1 MIRILDLYIIK
12 KFLMTFL
19 MMFLLFIPIG
29 ILVDISEKIDKFK
42 EHELSFTEIIE
53 YYSDFVWYYG
63 YFLFPIFVFL
73 SVIWF
78 TSKLSSNSE
87 ITAILSSGIS
97 FNRFLKPYIISAS
110 IIFIFSV
117 ISGMFIVPEKNKSFN
132 EFQYKYLS
140 KNKKDRNLSN
150 LYKQISENEYIYVSS
165 FNPTRSQAYNFSHEL
180 FNENKLLEKITAR
193 NIRWIENDS
202 IYRLT
207 DFFKRTFNDDLE
219 IIESRRIYDTIF
231 NFNINDLSSLKYQAK
246 ALNFFELNDFIKE
259 ERASG
264 SPLLNDHL
272 LERNRRL
279 SIPFSV
285 IVLTLLA
292 VSVSSFKRRGGIGL
306 NLAVGISIAFI
317 FIFFDKFFSVLV
329 IKSDLNAALGAW
341 APNFVFLLIT
351 IQIMKIAKK

>member
-1 MIRILDLYIIK
+1 MRILDVYIIK
-12 KFLMTFL
+12 KFLLTFL

-42 EHELSFTEIIE
+42 EHELSFTQILD

-97 FNRFLKPYIISAS
+97 FNRFLRPYIISAL
-110 IIFIFSV
+110 IIFLFSAF
-117 ISGMFIVPEKNKSFN
+117 SGMFIVPEKNKSFN
-132 EFQYKYLS
+132 EFQFKYLS

-165 FNPTRSQAYNFSHEL
+165 YNPTRSQAYNFSYEL
-180 FNENKLLEKITAR
+180 FNENKLLKKITAR
-193 NIRWIENDS
+193 NIRWIEDDS
-202 IYRLT
+202 IFRLT
-207 DFFKRTFNDDLE
+207 DFFKRIYNEELE

-231 NFNINDLSSLKYQAK
+231 NFKIDDLSSLKYQAK
-246 ALNFFELNDFIKE
+246 ALNFFELNDFINE

-272 LERNRRL
+272 LEKNRRF

-285 IVLTLLA
+285 IILTLLA
-292 VSVSSFKRRGGIGL
+292 VSVSSFKRRGGIGI
-306 NLAVGISIAFI
+306 NLAFGISLAFI

-329 IKSDLNAALGAW
+329 VKTDLNAMLGAW

-351 IQIMKIAKK
+351 MQIMKIAKK

>member
-1 MIRILDLYIIK
+1 MKILDKYIIK
-12 KFLMTFL
+12 KFLLTFL

-42 EHELSFTEIIE
+42 EHELSLVEILE

-78 TSKLSSNSE
+78 TSKLSNNSE

-97 FNRFLKPYIISAS
+97 FNRFLKPYLISAT
-110 IIFIFSV
+110 IILLISAF
-117 ISGMFIVPEKNKSFN
+117 SGMFIVPEKNKSFN

-150 LYKQISENEYIYVSS
+150 LYKQLADNEYIYVSS
-165 FNPTRSQAYNFSHEL
+165 YNPTRNQAYNFSHEL
-180 FNENKLLEKITAR
+180 FDKNKLIEKIFAR
-193 NIRWIENDS
+193 NIRWVDEDS
-202 IYRLT
+202 IFRLT
-207 DFFKRTFNDDLE
+207 DFFKRSFVNESE
-219 IIESRRIYDTIF
+219 IIESRRIYDTLF
-231 NFNINDLSSLKYQAK
+231 NFNIEDLSSLKYQAK
-246 ALNFFELNDFIKE
+246 ALSFFELNKFINE
-259 ERASG
+259 EKASG
-264 SPLLNDHL
+264 SPLLNNHL

-285 IVLTLLA
+285 LILTLLA
-292 VSVSSFKRRGGIGL
+292 VSVSSFRKRGGIGI
-306 NLAVGISIAFI
+306 NLAFGISLAFI

-329 IKSDLNAALGAW
+329 IKSDLNAFVGAW
-341 APNFVFLLIT
+341 APNFVFLIVTL
-351 IQIMKIAKK
+351 QIMRMAKK

>member
-1 MIRILDLYIIK
+1 MKILDVYILK
-12 KFLMTFL
+12 KFLLTFL

-42 EHELSFTEIIE
+42 EHELSFTQILD

-97 FNRFLKPYIISAS
+97 FNRFLRPYIISAL
-110 IIFIFSV
+110 IIFLFSAF
-117 ISGMFIVPEKNKSFN
+117 SGMFIVPEKNKSFN
-132 EFQYKYLS
+132 EFQFKYLS
-140 KNKKDRNLSN
+140 KNKKDRDLSN

-165 FNPTRSQAYNFSHEL
+165 YNPTRSQAYNFSYEL

-202 IYRLT
+202 IFRLT
-207 DFFKRTFNDDLE
+207 DFFKRTFNDELE

-231 NFNINDLSSLKYQAK
+231 NFNIDDLSSLNYQAK
-246 ALNFFELNDFIKE
+246 ALNFFELNDFIDE

-272 LERNRRL
+272 LEKNRRF

-285 IVLTLLA
+285 IILTLLA
-292 VSVSSFKRRGGIGL
+292 VSVSSFKRRGGIGI
-306 NLAVGISIAFI
+306 NLAFGISLAFI

-329 IKSDLNAALGAW
+329 VKTDLNAMIGAW
-341 APNFVFLLIT
+341 APNFVFFLIT
-351 IQIMKIAKK
+351 MQIMKMAKK

>member
-1 MIRILDLYIIK
+1 MRILDVYIIK
-12 KFLMTFL
+12 KFLSTFL

-42 EHELSFTEIIE
+42 EHELSFTQILD

-97 FNRFLKPYIISAS
+97 FNRFLRPYVISAL
-110 IIFIFSV
+110 IIFLFSAF
-117 ISGMFIVPEKNKSFN
+117 SGMFIVPEKNKSFN
-132 EFQYKYLS
+132 EFQFKYLS

-165 FNPTRSQAYNFSHEL
+165 YNPTRSQAYNFSYEL
-180 FNENKLLEKITAR
+180 FNVNKLLEKITAR
-193 NIRWIENDS
+193 NIRWIEDDS
-202 IYRLT
+202 IFRLT
-207 DFFKRTFNDDLE
+207 DFFKRKFNEELE

-231 NFNINDLSSLKYQAK
+231 NFNIDDLSSLKYQAK
-246 ALNFFELNDFIKE
+246 ALNFFELNDFINE

-272 LERNRRL
+272 LEKNRRF

-285 IVLTLLA
+285 IILTLLA
-292 VSVSSFKRRGGIGL
+292 VSVSSFKRRGGIGI
-306 NLAVGISIAFI
+306 NLAFGISLAFI

-329 IKSDLNAALGAW
+329 VKTDLNAMLGAW

-351 IQIMKIAKK
+351 MQIMKIAKK

>member
-1 MIRILDLYIIK
+1 MRILDVYIIK
-12 KFLMTFL
+12 KFLLTFL

-42 EHELSFTEIIE
+42 EHELSFTQILD

-97 FNRFLKPYIISAS
+97 FNRFLRPYIISAL
-110 IIFIFSV
+110 IIFLFSAF
-117 ISGMFIVPEKNKSFN
+117 SGMFIVPEKNKSFN
-132 EFQYKYLS
+132 EFQFKYLS
-140 KNKKDRNLSN
+140 KNKKDRDLSN

-165 FNPTRSQAYNFSHEL
+165 YNPTRSQAYNFSYEL
-180 FNENKLLEKITAR
+180 FNENKLLKKITAR
-193 NIRWIENDS
+193 NIRWIEDDS
-202 IYRLT
+202 IFRLT
-207 DFFKRTFNDDLE
+207 DFFKRTYNEELE

-231 NFNINDLSSLKYQAK
+231 NFKIDDLSSLKYQAK
-246 ALNFFELNDFIKE
+246 ALNFFELNDFINE

-272 LERNRRL
+272 LEKNRRF

-285 IVLTLLA
+285 IILTLLA
-292 VSVSSFKRRGGIGL
+292 VSVSSFKRRGGIGI
-306 NLAVGISIAFI
+306 NLAFGISLAFI

-329 IKSDLNAALGAW
+329 VKTDLNAMLGAW

-351 IQIMKIAKK
+351 MQIMKIAKK

>member
-1 MIRILDLYIIK
+1 MRILDVYIIK
-12 KFLMTFL
+12 KFLLTFL

-42 EHELSFTEIIE
+42 EHELSFTQILD

-97 FNRFLKPYIISAS
+97 FNRFLRPYIISAL
-110 IIFIFSV
+110 IIFLFSAF
-117 ISGMFIVPEKNKSFN
+117 SGMFIVPEKNKSFN
-132 EFQYKYLS
+132 EFQFKYLS
-140 KNKKDRNLSN
+140 KNKKDRDLSN

-165 FNPTRSQAYNFSHEL
+165 YNPTRSQAYNFSYEL
-180 FNENKLLEKITAR
+180 FNENKLLEKINAR
-193 NIRWIENDS
+193 NIRWIEDDS
-202 IYRLT
+202 IFRLT
-207 DFFKRTFNDDLE
+207 DFFKRTYNEELE

-231 NFNINDLSSLKYQAK
+231 NFKIDDLSSLKYQAK
-246 ALNFFELNDFIKE
+246 ALNFFELNDFINE

-272 LERNRRL
+272 LEKNRRF

-285 IVLTLLA
+285 IILTLLA
-292 VSVSSFKRRGGIGL
+292 VSVSSFKRRGGIGI
-306 NLAVGISIAFI
+306 NLAFGISLAFI

-329 IKSDLNAALGAW
+329 VKTDLNAMLGAW

-351 IQIMKIAKK
+351 MQIMKMAKK

>member
-1 MIRILDLYIIK
+1 MRILDVYIIK
-12 KFLMTFL
+12 KFLLTFL

-42 EHELSFTEIIE
+42 EHELSFTQILD

-97 FNRFLKPYIISAS
+97 FNRFLRPYIISAL
-110 IIFIFSV
+110 IIFLFSAF
-117 ISGMFIVPEKNKSFN
+117 SGMFIVPEKNKSFN
-132 EFQYKYLS
+132 EFQFKYLS

-165 FNPTRSQAYNFSHEL
+165 YNPTRSQAYNFSYEL
-180 FNENKLLEKITAR
+180 FNENKLLKKITAR
-193 NIRWIENDS
+193 NIRWIEDDS
-202 IYRLT
+202 IFRLT
-207 DFFKRTFNDDLE
+207 DFFKRTYNEELE

-231 NFNINDLSSLKYQAK
+231 NFKIDDLSSLKYQAK
-246 ALNFFELNDFIKE
+246 ALNFFDLIDFINE

-272 LERNRRL
+272 LEKNRRF

-285 IVLTLLA
+285 IILTLLA
-292 VSVSSFKRRGGIGL
+292 VSVSSFKRRGGIGI
-306 NLAVGISIAFI
+306 NLAFGISLAFI

-329 IKSDLNAALGAW
+329 VKTDLNAMLGAW

-351 IQIMKIAKK
+351 MQIMKIAKK

>member
-1 MIRILDLYIIK
+1 MRILDVYIIK
-12 KFLMTFL
+12 KFLLTFL

-42 EHELSFTEIIE
+42 EHELSFTQILD

-97 FNRFLKPYIISAS
+97 FNRFLRPYIISAL
-110 IIFIFSV
+110 IIFLFSAF
-117 ISGMFIVPEKNKSFN
+117 SGMFIVPEKNKSFN
-132 EFQYKYLS
+132 EFQFKYLS
-140 KNKKDRNLSN
+140 KNKKDRDLSN

-165 FNPTRSQAYNFSHEL
+165 YNPTRSQAYNFSYEL

-193 NIRWIENDS
+193 NIRWIEDDS
-202 IYRLT
+202 IFRLT
-207 DFFKRTFNDDLE
+207 DFFKRTFNDELE

-231 NFNINDLSSLKYQAK
+231 NFNIDDLSSLKYQAK
-246 ALNFFELNDFIKE
+246 ALNFFELNDFIDE

-272 LERNRRL
+272 LEKNRRF

-285 IVLTLLA
+285 IILTLLA
-292 VSVSSFKRRGGIGL
+292 VSVSSFKRRGGIGI
-306 NLAVGISIAFI
+306 NLAFGISLAFI

-329 IKSDLNAALGAW
+329 VKTDLNAMLGAW

-351 IQIMKIAKK
+351 MQIMKMAKK

>member
-1 MIRILDLYIIK
+1 
-12 KFLMTFL
+12 

-42 EHELSFTEIIE
+42 EHELSFTQILD

-97 FNRFLKPYIISAS
+97 FNRFLRPYIISAL
-110 IIFIFSV
+110 IIFLFSAF
-117 ISGMFIVPEKNKSFN
+117 SGMFIVPEKNKSFN
-132 EFQYKYLS
+132 EFQFKYLS
-140 KNKKDRNLSN
+140 KNKKDRDLSN

-165 FNPTRSQAYNFSHEL
+165 YNPTRSQAYNFSYEL

-202 IYRLT
+202 IFRLT
-207 DFFKRTFNDDLE
+207 DFFKRTFNDELE

-231 NFNINDLSSLKYQAK
+231 NFNIDDLSSLNYQAK
-246 ALNFFELNDFIKE
+246 ALNFFELNDFIDE

-272 LERNRRL
+272 LEKNRRF

-285 IVLTLLA
+285 IILTLLA
-292 VSVSSFKRRGGIGL
+292 VSVSSFKRRGGIGI
-306 NLAVGISIAFI
+306 NLVFGISLAFI

-329 IKSDLNAALGAW
+329 VKTDLNAMIGAW
-341 APNFVFLLIT
+341 APNFVFFLIT
-351 IQIMKIAKK
+351 MQIMKMAKK

>member
-1 MIRILDLYIIK
+1 MKILDVYIIK
-12 KFLMTFL
+12 KFLLTFL

-42 EHELSFTEIIE
+42 EHELSFTQILD

-97 FNRFLKPYIISAS
+97 FNRFLRPYIISAL
-110 IIFIFSV
+110 IIFLFSAF
-117 ISGMFIVPEKNKSFN
+117 SGMFIVPEKNKSFN
-132 EFQYKYLS
+132 EFQFKYLS

-165 FNPTRSQAYNFSHEL
+165 YNPTRSQAYNFSYEL
-180 FNENKLLEKITAR
+180 FNENKLLKKITAR
-193 NIRWIENDS
+193 NIRWIEDDS
-202 IYRLT
+202 IFRLT
-207 DFFKRTFNDDLE
+207 DFFKRSYNEELE

-231 NFNINDLSSLKYQAK
+231 NFKIDDLSSLKYQAK
-246 ALNFFELNDFIKE
+246 ALNFFELNDFIIE

-272 LERNRRL
+272 LEKNRRF

-285 IVLTLLA
+285 IILTLLA
-292 VSVSSFKRRGGIGL
+292 VSVSSFKRRGGIGI
-306 NLAVGISIAFI
+306 NLAFGISLAFI

-329 IKSDLNAALGAW
+329 VKTDLNAMLGAW

-351 IQIMKIAKK
+351 MQIMKIAKK

>member
-1 MIRILDLYIIK
+1 MRILDVYIIK
-12 KFLMTFL
+12 KFLLTFL

-42 EHELSFTEIIE
+42 EHELSLTQILD

-97 FNRFLKPYIISAS
+97 FNRFLRPYIISAL
-110 IIFIFSV
+110 IIFLFSAF
-117 ISGMFIVPEKNKSFN
+117 SGMFIVPEKNKSFN
-132 EFQYKYLS
+132 EFQFKYLS
-140 KNKKDRNLSN
+140 KNKKDRDLSN

-165 FNPTRSQAYNFSHEL
+165 YNPTRSQAYNFSYEL

-193 NIRWIENDS
+193 NIRWIEDDS
-202 IYRLT
+202 IFRLT
-207 DFFKRTFNDDLE
+207 DFFKRKFNEELE

-231 NFNINDLSSLKYQAK
+231 NFNIDDLSSLKYQAK
-246 ALNFFELNDFIKE
+246 ALNFFELNDFIDE

-272 LERNRRL
+272 LEKNRRF

-285 IVLTLLA
+285 IILTLLA
-292 VSVSSFKRRGGIGL
+292 VSVSSFKRRGGIGI
-306 NLAVGISIAFI
+306 NLAFGISLAFI

-329 IKSDLNAALGAW
+329 VKTDLNAMLGAW
-341 APNFVFLLIT
+341 APNFVFFLIT
-351 IQIMKIAKK
+351 MQIMKMAKK

>member
-1 MIRILDLYIIK
+1 MMRILDIYIIK
-12 KFLMTFL
+12 KFLSTFL

-42 EHELSFTEIIE
+42 EHELSFTQILD

-97 FNRFLKPYIISAS
+97 FNRFLRPYIISGL
-110 IIFIFSV
+110 IIFLFSV
-117 ISGMFIVPEKNKSFN
+117 FTGMFIVPEKNKSFN

-165 FNPTRSQAYNFSHEL
+165 YNPTRNQAYNFSHEL

-193 NIRWIENDS
+193 NIRWIEDDS

-207 DFFKRTFNDDLE
+207 DFFKRTFNEELE
-219 IIESRRIYDTIF
+219 VIESRRIYDTIF
-231 NFNINDLSSLKYQAK
+231 NFNINDLSSLKYQAM
-246 ALNFFELNDFIKE
+246 ALNFFELNDFIDE

-272 LERNRRL
+272 LEKYRRF

-285 IVLTLLA
+285 IILTLLA
-292 VSVSSFKRRGGIGL
+292 VSVSSFKRRGGIGI
-306 NLAVGISIAFI
+306 NLAFGISLAFI

-329 IKSDLNAALGAW
+329 VKTDLNAMLGAW
-341 APNFVFLLIT
+341 SPNFVFLLIT
-351 IQIMKIAKK
+351 MQIMKMAKK

>member
-1 MIRILDLYIIK
+1 MKILDKYIIK
-12 KFLMTFL
+12 KFLLTFL

-42 EHELSFTEIIE
+42 EHELSLVEILE

-78 TSKLSSNSE
+78 TSKLSNNSE

-97 FNRFLKPYIISAS
+97 FNRFLKPYLISAT
-110 IIFIFSV
+110 IILLISAF
-117 ISGMFIVPEKNKSFN
+117 SGMFIVPEKNKSFN

-150 LYKQISENEYIYVSS
+150 LYKQIADNEYIYVSS
-165 FNPTRSQAYNFSHEL
+165 YNPTRNQAYNFSHEL
-180 FNENKLLEKITAR
+180 FDKNKLIEKIFAR
-193 NIRWIENDS
+193 NIRWVDEDS
-202 IYRLT
+202 IFRLT
-207 DFFKRTFNDDLE
+207 DFFKRSFVNESE
-219 IIESRRIYDTIF
+219 IIESRRIYDTLF
-231 NFNINDLSSLKYQAK
+231 NFNIEDLSSLKYQAK
-246 ALNFFELNDFIKE
+246 ALSFFELNKFINE
-259 ERASG
+259 EKASG
-264 SPLLNDHL
+264 SPLLNNHL

-285 IVLTLLA
+285 LILTLLA
-292 VSVSSFKRRGGIGL
+292 VSVSSFKKRGGIGI
-306 NLAVGISIAFI
+306 NLAFGISLAFI

-329 IKSDLNAALGAW
+329 IKSDLNAFVGAW
-341 APNFVFLLIT
+341 APNFVFLIVTL
-351 IQIMKIAKK
+351 QIMRMAKK

>member
-1 MIRILDLYIIK
+1 MKIIDIYIIK
-12 KFLMTFL
+12 KFLSTFL
-19 MMFLLFIPIG
+19 LMFLLFIPIG
-29 ILVDISEKIDKFK
+29 ILVDVSEKIDKFK
-42 EHELSFTEIIE
+42 EHDLSFNQVLQ

-87 ITAILSSGIS
+87 VTAILSSGIS
-97 FNRFLKPYIISAS
+97 FNRFLKPYIFSAS
-110 IIFIFSV
+110 LIFLISVFS
-117 ISGMFIVPEKNKSFN
+117 GLFIVPEKNRSFN

-150 LYKQISENEYIYVSS
+150 LYKQISDNQYIYVSS
-165 FNPTRSQAYNFSHEL
+165 YNPTRNQAYNFSHEL
-180 FNENKLLEKITAR
+180 FDENKLAEKITAR
-193 NIRWIENDS
+193 NIRWVEEDS

-207 DFFKRTFNDDLE
+207 DFFKRSYINDKE

-231 NFNINDLSSLKYQAK
+231 NFKIEDLSSLKYQAK
-246 ALNFFELNDFIKE
+246 ALNFFELNKFIE
-259 ERASG
+259 QERLSG

-272 LERNRRL
+272 LERNRRF

-285 IVLTLLA
+285 LILTLLA

-306 NLAVGISIAFI
+306 NLAFGIALAFV

-329 IKSDLNAALGAW
+329 VKSDMNATLGAW

-351 IQIMKIAKK
+351 LQIMKIAKK

>member
-1 MIRILDLYIIK
+1 MKILDKYIIK
-12 KFLMTFL
+12 KFLLTFL

-42 EHELSFTEIIE
+42 EHELSLVEILE

-78 TSKLSSNSE
+78 TSKLSNNSE

-97 FNRFLKPYIISAS
+97 FNRFLKPYLISAT
-110 IIFIFSV
+110 IILLISAF
-117 ISGMFIVPEKNKSFN
+117 SGMFIVPEKNKSFN

-150 LYKQISENEYIYVSS
+150 LYKQIADNEYIYVSS
-165 FNPTRSQAYNFSHEL
+165 YNPTRNQAYNFSHEL
-180 FNENKLLEKITAR
+180 FDKNKLTEKISAR
-193 NIRWIENDS
+193 NIRWVDEDS
-202 IYRLT
+202 IFRLT
-207 DFFKRTFNDDLE
+207 DFFKRSFVNESE
-219 IIESRRIYDTIF
+219 IIESRRIYDTLF
-231 NFNINDLSSLKYQAK
+231 NFNIEDLSSLKYKAK
-246 ALNFFELNDFIKE
+246 ALSFFELNKFINE
-259 ERASG
+259 EKASG
-264 SPLLNDHL
+264 SPLLNNHL

-285 IVLTLLA
+285 LILTLLA
-292 VSVSSFKRRGGIGL
+292 VSVSSFRKRGGIGI
-306 NLAVGISIAFI
+306 NLAFGISLAFI

-329 IKSDLNAALGAW
+329 IKSDLNAFVGAW
-341 APNFVFLLIT
+341 APNFVFLIVTL
-351 IQIMKIAKK
+351 QIMRMAKK

>member
-1 MIRILDLYIIK
+1 MKILDVYILK
-12 KFLMTFL
+12 KFLLTFL

-42 EHELSFTEIIE
+42 EHELSFTQILD

-97 FNRFLKPYIISAS
+97 FNRFLRPYIISAL
-110 IIFIFSV
+110 IIFLFSAF
-117 ISGMFIVPEKNKSFN
+117 SGMFIVPEKNKSFN
-132 EFQYKYLS
+132 EFQFKYLS
-140 KNKKDRNLSN
+140 KNKKDRDLSN

-165 FNPTRSQAYNFSHEL
+165 YNPTRSQAYNFSYEL

-193 NIRWIENDS
+193 NIRWIEDDS
-202 IYRLT
+202 IFRLT
-207 DFFKRTFNDDLE
+207 DFFKRKFNEELE

-231 NFNINDLSSLKYQAK
+231 NFNIDDLSSLNYQAK
-246 ALNFFELNDFIKE
+246 ALNFFELNDFIDD

-272 LERNRRL
+272 LEKNRRF

-285 IVLTLLA
+285 IILTLLA
-292 VSVSSFKRRGGIGL
+292 VSVSSFKRRGGIGI
-306 NLAVGISIAFI
+306 NLAFGISLAFI

-329 IKSDLNAALGAW
+329 VKTDLNAMIGAW
-341 APNFVFLLIT
+341 APNFVFFLIT
-351 IQIMKIAKK
+351 MQIMKMAKK

>member
-1 MIRILDLYIIK
+1 MRILDVYIIK
-12 KFLMTFL
+12 KFLLTFL

-42 EHELSFTEIIE
+42 EHELSFTQILD

-87 ITAILSSGIS
+87 IIAILSSGIS
-97 FNRFLKPYIISAS
+97 FNRFLRPYIISAL
-110 IIFIFSV
+110 IIFLFSAF
-117 ISGMFIVPEKNKSFN
+117 SGMFIVPEKNKSFN
-132 EFQYKYLS
+132 EFQFKYLS
-140 KNKKDRNLSN
+140 KNKKDRDLSN

-165 FNPTRSQAYNFSHEL
+165 YNPTRSQAYNFSYEL

-193 NIRWIENDS
+193 NIRWIEDDS
-202 IYRLT
+202 IFRLT
-207 DFFKRTFNDDLE
+207 DFFKRTFNEELE

-231 NFNINDLSSLKYQAK
+231 NFNIDDLSSLNYQAK
-246 ALNFFELNDFIKE
+246 ALNFFELNDFIDE

-272 LERNRRL
+272 LEKNRRF

-285 IVLTLLA
+285 IILTLLA
-292 VSVSSFKRRGGIGL
+292 VSVSSFKRRGGIGI
-306 NLAVGISIAFI
+306 NLAFGISLAFI

-329 IKSDLNAALGAW
+329 VKTDLNAMLGAW
-341 APNFVFLLIT
+341 APNFVFFLIT
-351 IQIMKIAKK
+351 MQIMKMAKK

>member
-1 MIRILDLYIIK
+1 MRILDVYIIK
-12 KFLMTFL
+12 KFLLTFL

-42 EHELSFTEIIE
+42 EHELSFTQILD

-97 FNRFLKPYIISAS
+97 FNRFLRPYIISAL
-110 IIFIFSV
+110 IIFLFSAF
-117 ISGMFIVPEKNKSFN
+117 SGMFIVPEKNKSFN
-132 EFQYKYLS
+132 EFQFKYLS
-140 KNKKDRNLSN
+140 KNKKDRDLSN

-165 FNPTRSQAYNFSHEL
+165 YNPTRSQAYNFSYEL

-193 NIRWIENDS
+193 NIRWIEDDS
-202 IYRLT
+202 IFRLT
-207 DFFKRTFNDDLE
+207 DFFKRTFNQELE

-231 NFNINDLSSLKYQAK
+231 NFNIDDLSSLKYQAK
-246 ALNFFELNDFIKE
+246 ALNFFELNDFIYE

-272 LERNRRL
+272 LEKNRRF

-285 IVLTLLA
+285 IILTLLA
-292 VSVSSFKRRGGIGL
+292 VSVSSFKRRGGIGI
-306 NLAVGISIAFI
+306 NLAFGISLAFI

-329 IKSDLNAALGAW
+329 VKTDLNAMLGAW

-351 IQIMKIAKK
+351 MQIMKMAKK

>member
-1 MIRILDLYIIK
+1 MKILDLYIIK
-12 KFLMTFL
+12 KFLLTFL

-29 ILVDISEKIDKFK
+29 ILVDVSEKVDKFK
-42 EHELSFTEIIE
+42 EHELSFYQILD

-97 FNRFLKPYIISAS
+97 FNRFLRPFIISAT
-110 IIFIFSV
+110 IIFLVSAF
-117 ISGMFIVPEKNKSFN
+117 SGMFIVPEKNKSFN

-150 LYKQISENEYIYVSS
+150 LYKQISNDEYIYVSS
-165 FNPTRSQAYNFSHEL
+165 YNPTRNQAYNFSYEL
-180 FNENKLLEKITAR
+180 FNDNKLIEKITSR
-193 NIRWIENDS
+193 NIRWVEEDS
-202 IYRLT
+202 VFRLT
-207 DFFKRTFNDDLE
+207 DYFKRSYIKNNEL
-219 IIESRRIYDTIF
+219 IESRRIYDTLF
-231 NFNINDLSSLKYQAK
+231 NFNMSDLSSLKYQAK
-246 ALNFFELNDFIKE
+246 ALNFFDLNKFIDE
-259 ERASG
+259 ERSSG

-285 IVLTLLA
+285 LILTLLA

-306 NLAVGISIAFI
+306 NLAFGIALAFV
-317 FIFFDKFFSVLV
+317 FIFFDKLFSVLV
-329 IKSDLNAALGAW
+329 IKSDFNAAIGAW

-351 IQIMKIAKK
+351 LQIMKIAKK

>member
-1 MIRILDLYIIK
+1 MKILDIYIIK
-12 KFLMTFL
+12 KFLLTFL

-42 EHELSFTEIIE
+42 EHELSFTQILD

-97 FNRFLKPYIISAS
+97 FNRFLRPYVISAL
-110 IIFIFSV
+110 IIFLFSAF
-117 ISGMFIVPEKNKSFN
+117 SGMFIVPEKNKSFN
-132 EFQYKYLS
+132 EFQFKYLS
-140 KNKKDRNLSN
+140 KNKKDRDLSN

-165 FNPTRSQAYNFSHEL
+165 YNPTRSQAYNFSYEL

-193 NIRWIENDS
+193 NIRWIEDDS
-202 IYRLT
+202 IFRLT
-207 DFFKRTFNDDLE
+207 DFFKRTFNEELE

-231 NFNINDLSSLKYQAK
+231 NFNIDDLSSLKYQAK
-246 ALNFFELNDFIKE
+246 ALNFFELNDFINE

-272 LERNRRL
+272 LEKNRRF

-285 IVLTLLA
+285 IILTLLA
-292 VSVSSFKRRGGIGL
+292 VSVSSFKRRGGIGI
-306 NLAVGISIAFI
+306 NLAFGISLAFI

-329 IKSDLNAALGAW
+329 VKTDLNAMLGAW

-351 IQIMKIAKK
+351 MQIMKMAKK

>member
-1 MIRILDLYIIK
+1 MRILDVYIIK
-12 KFLMTFL
+12 KFLLTFL

-42 EHELSFTEIIE
+42 EHELSFTQILD

-97 FNRFLKPYIISAS
+97 FNRFLRPYIISAL
-110 IIFIFSV
+110 IIFLFSAF
-117 ISGMFIVPEKNKSFN
+117 SGMFIVPEKNKSFN
-132 EFQYKYLS
+132 EFQFKYLS
-140 KNKKDRNLSN
+140 KNKKDRDLSN

-165 FNPTRSQAYNFSHEL
+165 YNPTRSQAYNFSYEL

-193 NIRWIENDS
+193 NIRWIEDDS
-202 IYRLT
+202 IFRLT
-207 DFFKRTFNDDLE
+207 DFFKRTFNEELE

-231 NFNINDLSSLKYQAK
+231 NFNIDDLSSLKYQAK
-246 ALNFFELNDFIKE
+246 ALNFFELNDFINE

-272 LERNRRL
+272 LEKNRRF

-285 IVLTLLA
+285 IILTLLA
-292 VSVSSFKRRGGIGL
+292 VSVSSFKRRGGIGI
-306 NLAVGISIAFI
+306 NLAFGISLAFI

-329 IKSDLNAALGAW
+329 VKTDLNAMLGAW

-351 IQIMKIAKK
+351 MQIMKMAKK

>member
-1 MIRILDLYIIK
+1 MRILDVYIIK
-12 KFLMTFL
+12 KFLLTFL

-42 EHELSFTEIIE
+42 EHELSFTQILD

-97 FNRFLKPYIISAS
+97 FNRFLRPYIISAL
-110 IIFIFSV
+110 IIFLFSAF
-117 ISGMFIVPEKNKSFN
+117 SGMFIVPEKNKSFN
-132 EFQYKYLS
+132 EFQFKYLS
-140 KNKKDRNLSN
+140 KNKRDRNLSN

-165 FNPTRSQAYNFSHEL
+165 YNPTRSQAYNFSYEL
-180 FNENKLLEKITAR
+180 FNENKLLKKITAR
-193 NIRWIENDS
+193 NIRWIEDDS
-202 IYRLT
+202 IFRLT
-207 DFFKRTFNDDLE
+207 DFFKRTYNEELE

-231 NFNINDLSSLKYQAK
+231 NFKIDDLSSLKYQAK
-246 ALNFFELNDFIKE
+246 ALNFFELNDFINE

-272 LERNRRL
+272 LEKNRRF

-285 IVLTLLA
+285 IILTLLA
-292 VSVSSFKRRGGIGL
+292 VSVSSFKRRGGIGI
-306 NLAVGISIAFI
+306 NLAFGISLAFI

-329 IKSDLNAALGAW
+329 VKTDLNAMLGAW

-351 IQIMKIAKK
+351 MQIMKIAKK

>member
-1 MIRILDLYIIK
+1 MRILDVYIIK
-12 KFLMTFL
+12 KFLLTFL

-42 EHELSFTEIIE
+42 EHELSFTQILD

-97 FNRFLKPYIISAS
+97 FNRFLRPYIISAL
-110 IIFIFSV
+110 IIFLFSAF
-117 ISGMFIVPEKNKSFN
+117 SGMFIVPEKNKSFN
-132 EFQYKYLS
+132 EFQFKYLS
-140 KNKKDRNLSN
+140 KNKKDRDLSN

-165 FNPTRSQAYNFSHEL
+165 YNPTRSQAYNFSYEL
-180 FNENKLLEKITAR
+180 FNENKLLKKITAR
-193 NIRWIENDS
+193 NIRWIEDDS
-202 IYRLT
+202 IFRLT
-207 DFFKRTFNDDLE
+207 DFFKRSYNEELE

-231 NFNINDLSSLKYQAK
+231 NFKIDDLSSLKYQAK
-246 ALNFFELNDFIKE
+246 ALNFFELNDFINE

-272 LERNRRL
+272 LEKNRRF

-285 IVLTLLA
+285 IILTLLA
-292 VSVSSFKRRGGIGL
+292 VSVSSFKRRGGIGI
-306 NLAVGISIAFI
+306 NLAFGISLAFI

-329 IKSDLNAALGAW
+329 VKTDLNAMLGAW

-351 IQIMKIAKK
+351 MQIMKIAKK

>member
-1 MIRILDLYIIK
+1 MKILDLYIIK
-12 KFLMTFL
+12 KFLLTFL
-19 MMFLLFIPIG
+19 MIFLLFIPIG
-29 ILVDISEKIDKFK
+29 ILVDVSEKVDKFK
-42 EHELSFTEIIE
+42 EHELSFYQILD

-97 FNRFLKPYIISAS
+97 FNRFLRPFIIAAT
-110 IIFIFSV
+110 IIFFVSAF
-117 ISGMFIVPEKNKSFN
+117 SGMFIVPEKNKSFN

-150 LYKQISENEYIYVSS
+150 LYKQISDDEYIYVSS
-165 FNPTRSQAYNFSHEL
+165 YNPTRNQAYNFSHEL
-180 FNENKLLEKITAR
+180 FDDNKLIEKITSR
-193 NIRWIENDS
+193 NIRWVEEDS
-202 IYRLT
+202 VFRLT
-207 DFFKRTFNDDLE
+207 DYFKRSYINNNEL
-219 IIESRRIYDTIF
+219 IESRRIYDTLF
-231 NFNINDLSSLKYQAK
+231 NFNMSDLSSLKYQAK
-246 ALNFFELNDFIKE
+246 ALNFFDLNKFIDE

-285 IVLTLLA
+285 LILTLLA

-306 NLAVGISIAFI
+306 NLAFGIALAFV
-317 FIFFDKFFSVLV
+317 FIFFDKLFSVLV
-329 IKSDLNAALGAW
+329 VKSDFNAAIGAW

-351 IQIMKIAKK
+351 LQIMKIAKK

>member
-1 MIRILDLYIIK
+1 MKILDLYIIK
-12 KFLMTFL
+12 KFLLTFL

-29 ILVDISEKIDKFK
+29 ILVDVSEKVDKFK
-42 EHELSFTEIIE
+42 EHELSFYQILD

-97 FNRFLKPYIISAS
+97 FNRFLRPFIISAT
-110 IIFIFSV
+110 IIFLVSAF
-117 ISGMFIVPEKNKSFN
+117 SGMFIVPEKNKSFN

-150 LYKQISENEYIYVSS
+150 LYKQISDDEYIYVSS
-165 FNPTRSQAYNFSHEL
+165 YNPTRNQAYNFSYEL
-180 FNENKLLEKITAR
+180 FNDNKLIEKITSR
-193 NIRWIENDS
+193 NIRWVEEDS
-202 IYRLT
+202 VFRLT
-207 DFFKRTFNDDLE
+207 DYFKRSYIKNNEL
-219 IIESRRIYDTIF
+219 IESRRIYDTLF
-231 NFNINDLSSLKYQAK
+231 NFNMSDLSSLKYQAK
-246 ALNFFELNDFIKE
+246 ALNFFDLNKFIDE
-259 ERASG
+259 ERSSG

-285 IVLTLLA
+285 LILTLLA

-306 NLAVGISIAFI
+306 NLAFGIALAFV
-317 FIFFDKFFSVLV
+317 FIFFDKLFSVLV
-329 IKSDLNAALGAW
+329 VKSDFNAAIGAW

-351 IQIMKIAKK
+351 LQIMKIAKK

>member
-1 MIRILDLYIIK
+1 MKILDLYIIK
-12 KFLMTFL
+12 KFLLTFL

-29 ILVDISEKIDKFK
+29 ILVDVSEKVDKFK
-42 EHELSFTEIIE
+42 EHELSFYQILD
-53 YYSDFVWYYG
+53 YYLDFVWYYG

-97 FNRFLKPYIISAS
+97 FNRFLRPFIISAT
-110 IIFIFSV
+110 IIFLVSAF
-117 ISGMFIVPEKNKSFN
+117 SGMFIVPEKNKSFN

-150 LYKQISENEYIYVSS
+150 LYKQISDDEYIYVSS
-165 FNPTRSQAYNFSHEL
+165 YNPTRNQAYNFSHEL
-180 FNENKLLEKITAR
+180 FNDNKLIEKISSR
-193 NIRWIENDS
+193 NIRWVEEDS
-202 IYRLT
+202 IFRLT
-207 DFFKRTFNDDLE
+207 DYFKRSYINNNEL
-219 IIESRRIYDTIF
+219 IESRRIYDTLF
-231 NFNINDLSSLKYQAK
+231 NFNMSDLSSLKYQAK
-246 ALNFFELNDFIKE
+246 ALSFFDLNKFIDE

-285 IVLTLLA
+285 LILTLLA

-306 NLAVGISIAFI
+306 NLAFGIALAFV
-317 FIFFDKFFSVLV
+317 FIFFDKLFSVLV
-329 IKSDLNAALGAW
+329 VKSDFNAAIGAW

-351 IQIMKIAKK
+351 LQIMKIAKK

>member
-1 MIRILDLYIIK
+1 MRILDVYIIK
-12 KFLMTFL
+12 KFLLTFL

-42 EHELSFTEIIE
+42 EHELSFTQILD

-97 FNRFLKPYIISAS
+97 FNRFLRPYIISAL
-110 IIFIFSV
+110 IIFLFSAF
-117 ISGMFIVPEKNKSFN
+117 SGMFIVPEKNKSFN
-132 EFQYKYLS
+132 EFQFKFLS
-140 KNKKDRNLSN
+140 KNKKDRDLSN
-150 LYKQISENEYIYVSS
+150 LCKQISENEYIYVSS
-165 FNPTRSQAYNFSHEL
+165 YNPTRSQAYNFSYEL
-180 FNENKLLEKITAR
+180 FNENKLLKKITAR
-193 NIRWIENDS
+193 NIRWIEDDS
-202 IYRLT
+202 IFRLT
-207 DFFKRTFNDDLE
+207 DFFKRTYNEELE

-231 NFNINDLSSLKYQAK
+231 NFKIDDLSSLKYQAK
-246 ALNFFELNDFIKE
+246 ALNFFELNDFINE

-272 LERNRRL
+272 LEKNRRF

-285 IVLTLLA
+285 IILTLLA
-292 VSVSSFKRRGGIGL
+292 VSVSSFKRRGGIGI
-306 NLAVGISIAFI
+306 NLAFGISLAFI

-329 IKSDLNAALGAW
+329 VKTDLNAMLGAW

-351 IQIMKIAKK
+351 MQIMKIAKK

>member
-1 MIRILDLYIIK
+1 
-12 KFLMTFL
+12 

-29 ILVDISEKIDKFK
+29 ILVDVSEKVDKFK
-42 EHELSFTEIIE
+42 EHELSFYQILD

-97 FNRFLKPYIISAS
+97 FNRFLRPFIISAT
-110 IIFIFSV
+110 IIFLVSAF
-117 ISGMFIVPEKNKSFN
+117 SGMFIVPEKNKSFN

-150 LYKQISENEYIYVSS
+150 LYKQISDDEYIYVSS
-165 FNPTRSQAYNFSHEL
+165 YNPTRNQAYNFSHEL
-180 FNENKLLEKITAR
+180 FDDNKLIEKITSR
-193 NIRWIENDS
+193 NIRWVEEDS
-202 IYRLT
+202 VFRLT
-207 DFFKRTFNDDLE
+207 DYFKRSYINNNEL
-219 IIESRRIYDTIF
+219 IESRRIYDTLF
-231 NFNINDLSSLKYQAK
+231 NFNMSDLSSLKYQAK
-246 ALNFFELNDFIKE
+246 ALNFFDLNKFIDE
-259 ERASG
+259 ERSSG

-285 IVLTLLA
+285 LILTLLA

-306 NLAVGISIAFI
+306 NLAFGIALAFV
-317 FIFFDKFFSVLV
+317 FIFFDKLFSVLV
-329 IKSDLNAALGAW
+329 IKSDFNAAIGAW

-351 IQIMKIAKK
+351 LQIMKIAKK

>member
-1 MIRILDLYIIK
+1 MRILDVYIIK
-12 KFLMTFL
+12 KFLLTFL

-42 EHELSFTEIIE
+42 EHELSFTQILD

-97 FNRFLKPYIISAS
+97 FNRFLRPYIISAL
-110 IIFIFSV
+110 IIFLFSAF
-117 ISGMFIVPEKNKSFN
+117 SGMFIVPEKNKSFN
-132 EFQYKYLS
+132 EFQFKYLS
-140 KNKKDRNLSN
+140 KNKKDRDLSN

-165 FNPTRSQAYNFSHEL
+165 YNPTRSQAYNFSYEL
-180 FNENKLLEKITAR
+180 FNENKLLKKITAR
-193 NIRWIENDS
+193 NIRWIEDDS
-202 IYRLT
+202 IFRLT
-207 DFFKRTFNDDLE
+207 DFFKRTFNEELE

-231 NFNINDLSSLKYQAK
+231 NFKIDDLSSLKYQAK
-246 ALNFFELNDFIKE
+246 ALNFFELNDFINE

-272 LERNRRL
+272 LEKNRRF

-285 IVLTLLA
+285 IILTLLA
-292 VSVSSFKRRGGIGL
+292 VSVSSFKRRGGIGI
-306 NLAVGISIAFI
+306 NLAFGISLAFI

-329 IKSDLNAALGAW
+329 VKTDLNAMLGAW

-351 IQIMKIAKK
+351 MQIMKIAKK

>member
-1 MIRILDLYIIK
+1 MRILDVYIIK
-12 KFLMTFL
+12 KFLLTFL

-42 EHELSFTEIIE
+42 EHELSFTQILD

-97 FNRFLKPYIISAS
+97 FNRFLRPYVISAL
-110 IIFIFSV
+110 IIFLFSAF
-117 ISGMFIVPEKNKSFN
+117 SGMFIVPEKNKSFN
-132 EFQYKYLS
+132 EFQFKYLS
-140 KNKKDRNLSN
+140 KNKKDRDLSN

-165 FNPTRSQAYNFSHEL
+165 YNPTRSQAYNFSYEL
-180 FNENKLLEKITAR
+180 FNENKLLEKINAR
-193 NIRWIENDS
+193 NIRWIEDDS
-202 IYRLT
+202 IFRLT
-207 DFFKRTFNDDLE
+207 DFFKRKFNEELE

-231 NFNINDLSSLKYQAK
+231 NFNIDDLSSLKYQAK
-246 ALNFFELNDFIKE
+246 ALNFFELNDFIDE

-272 LERNRRL
+272 LEKNRRF

-285 IVLTLLA
+285 IILTLLA
-292 VSVSSFKRRGGIGL
+292 VSVSSFKRRGGIGI
-306 NLAVGISIAFI
+306 NLAFGISLAFI

-329 IKSDLNAALGAW
+329 VKTDLNSILGAW

-351 IQIMKIAKK
+351 MQIMKIAKK

>member
-1 MIRILDLYIIK
+1 MRILDVYIIK
-12 KFLMTFL
+12 KFLLTFL

-42 EHELSFTEIIE
+42 EHELSFTQILD

-97 FNRFLKPYIISAS
+97 FNRFLRPYIISAL
-110 IIFIFSV
+110 IIFLFSAF
-117 ISGMFIVPEKNKSFN
+117 SGMFIVPEKNKSFN
-132 EFQYKYLS
+132 EFQFKYLS
-140 KNKKDRNLSN
+140 KNKKDRDLSN

-165 FNPTRSQAYNFSHEL
+165 YNPTRSQAYNFSYEL
-180 FNENKLLEKITAR
+180 FNENKLLEKINAR
-193 NIRWIENDS
+193 NIRWIEDDS
-202 IYRLT
+202 IFRLT
-207 DFFKRTFNDDLE
+207 DFFKRKFNEELE

-231 NFNINDLSSLKYQAK
+231 NFNIDDLSSLKYQAK
-246 ALNFFELNDFIKE
+246 ALNFFELNDFIDE

-272 LERNRRL
+272 LEKNRRF

-285 IVLTLLA
+285 IILTLLA
-292 VSVSSFKRRGGIGL
+292 VSVSSFKRRGGIGI
-306 NLAVGISIAFI
+306 NLAFGISLAFI

-329 IKSDLNAALGAW
+329 VKTDLNAMLGAW

-351 IQIMKIAKK
+351 MQIMKMAKK

>member
-1 MIRILDLYIIK
+1 MKILDIYIIK
-12 KFLMTFL
+12 KFLSTFL
-19 MMFLLFIPIG
+19 LMFLLFIPIG
-29 ILVDISEKIDKFK
+29 ILVDVSEKIDKFK
-42 EHELSFTEIIE
+42 EHDLSFNQVLQ

-87 ITAILSSGIS
+87 VTAILSSGIS
-97 FNRFLKPYIISAS
+97 FNRFLKPYIFSAS
-110 IIFIFSV
+110 LIFLISVFS
-117 ISGMFIVPEKNKSFN
+117 GLFIVPEKNRSFN

-150 LYKQISENEYIYVSS
+150 LYKQISDNQYIYVSS
-165 FNPTRSQAYNFSHEL
+165 YNPTRNQAYNFSHEL
-180 FNENKLLEKITAR
+180 FDENKLAEKITAR
-193 NIRWIENDS
+193 NIRWVEEDS

-207 DFFKRTFNDDLE
+207 DFFKRSYINDKE

-231 NFNINDLSSLKYQAK
+231 NFNIDDLSSLKYQAK
-246 ALNFFELNDFIKE
+246 ALNFFELNKFIE
-259 ERASG
+259 QERLSG

-272 LERNRRL
+272 LERNRRF

-285 IVLTLLA
+285 LILTLLA

-306 NLAVGISIAFI
+306 NLAFGIALAFV

-329 IKSDLNAALGAW
+329 VKSDMNATLGAW

-351 IQIMKIAKK
+351 LQIMKIARK